1 MNTGTA
7 PLDLSTASV
16 VSISDDSDEVAW
28 ALTKFSGSTI
38 VLPPGQASGCLSPLA
53 APAGT
58 TYHAQAVIRIDGV
71 DIVVPFTIH
80 TAPTNGTTGARFDGT
95 KRISTQP

>member
-1 MNTGTA
+1 
-7 PLDLSTASV
+7 
-16 VSISDDSDEVAW
+16 
-28 ALTKFSGSTI
+28 
-38 VLPPGQASGCLSPLA
+38 LA